1 MAIGFAAYG
10 YLFALLLTWL
20 PGYLQSTFGVN
31 ILKAGSYAFIAW
43 IVGTATDL
51 IVGGWLVDYL
61 IQRGFDANRVR
72 KTVLIVGL
80 IMGFAVVG
88 AAYTKDINIAVMW
101 ITIAIAGISFHAPV
115 GWSIP
120 ALISPTNSTGQVG
133 GIMNFLN
140 NLAGFF
146 APTITG
152 IIVAQT
158 GSFNTALITAG
169 VILIVGIVSYTFVL
183 GRIEKIPDPA

>member
-1 MAIGFAAYG
+1 
-10 YLFALLLTWL
+10 
-20 PGYLQSTFGVN
+20 
-31 ILKAGSYAFIAW
+31 
-43 IVGTATDL
+43 
-51 IVGGWLVDYL
+51 
-61 IQRGFDANRVR
+61 
-72 KTVLIVGL
+72 
-80 IMGFAVVG
+80 
-88 AAYTKDINIAVMW
+88 
-101 ITIAIAGISFHAPV
+101 V

-120 ALISPTNSTGQVG
+120 ALIAPTNSTGQVG

-152 IIVAQT
+152 IIVART
-158 GSFNTALITAG
+158 GSFNTALVTAG